1 MAYEKEFARI
11 AEIGDPVRKRSMFMG
26 FLSREMLARDAK
38 APVIVGGHA
47 VEVFTRGGYTTADI
61 DVKGNR
67 DTMEAILADMGF
79 RFEETHYVNREL
91 DIYIQWLGQGP
102 NPVTE
107 NPDKLVEVDLGE
119 GLFMQLVGFEDLVV
133 DRLLAYEFWKDSDSL
148 MWAARVLEAA
158 MTGGTELDMDYLRER
173 AENEEVSEALD
184 EALKKART
192 DP

>member
-1 MAYEKEFARI
+1 
-11 AEIGDPVRKRSMFMG
+11 
-26 FLSREMLARDAK
+26 
-38 APVIVGGHA
+38 

-61 DVKGNR
+61 NVKCNR
-67 DTMEAILADMGF
+67 DTMEAIPADMGF
-79 RFEETHYVNREL
+79 RFKGTHYVNREL

-119 GLFMQLVGFEDLVV
+119 GLFMRLVGFEDLVV
-133 DRLLAYEFWKDSDSL
+133 DLLLAYELWKDSDSL

-158 MTGGTELDMDYLRER
+158 MAGGAELDMDYLRER
-173 AENEEVSEALD
+173 AKNEEVYEALD
-184 EALKKART
+184 EALKKAKT